1 MGGIGKHLGGTLGV
15 VPGIAVAVVSVSYVL
30 QYVLRDIAI
39 RRERVSLV
47 LDAVRTLAEC
57 ACQHTEQSL
66 DALSHLPERLAA
78 NARMHV
84 ARATETA
91 VHRAAELM
99 LAVCVRNP

>member
-1 MGGIGKHLGGTLGV
+1 MGGVGKPLGGTLGV
-15 VPGIAVAVVSVSYVL
+15 VPGIAVAVVSVGYVL
-30 QYVLRDIAI
+30 QHVLRDIAI

-47 LDAVRTLAEC
+47 LAAARTLAEC
-57 ACQHTEQSL
+57 ACEHTEKSL
-66 DALSHLPERLAA
+66 DALSHLPEQLAA

-99 LAVCVRNP
+99 LAVCVRHP